1 MAESR
6 QTLTHPSSSPFER
19 LAAWSYGHRW
29 WAVALWVAVLA
40 GVTLASQALGS
51 SFRNDFSL
59 PGSDSQRVLDT
70 LKQHAP
76 AQAGATVQVVLQDP
90 DGLRQSSTRERVE
103 AMLGELRGLSHVV
116 EVRSPYAGATAISR
130 DGTTGYATVTLDG
143 KAEEVPGADVRR
155 IIDTAR
161 GRRRWHPC
169 RAGWRSRPQGGG
181 S

>member
-19 LAAWSYGHRW
+19 LAAWSYSHRW

-59 PGSDSQRVLDT
+59 PGTDSQRVLDT

-90 DGLRQSSTRERVE
+90 DGLRQSRARERVE

-116 EVRSPYAGATAISR
+116 EVRSPYADAAAISR

-143 KAEEVPGADVRR
+143 KGEDVPGADVRR

-169 RAGWRSRPQGGG
+169 RAGWRSRPKSGG